1 MLSIGNVNLEGESLE
16 SISPESLCLPIPP
29 TRQEHLASPSKHQNR
44 IDVRASNL
52 HTNSEHDK
60 TPASYRICSEM
71 RDSESAWMSI
81 LLFPTENYAVNGAF
95 LKVSRPVRGQKEV
108 EILRAYTASELIDN
122 LARAYAPK
130 AKGEKTK
137 ANTRGCSGI
146 EPIGFFRPLLYKTA
160 LVCDTPVSKLL
171 AMASNRPTHLFGF
184 KNAGKIEPG

>member
-60 TPASYRICSEM
+60 TPASNRICSEM

-81 LLFPTENYAVNGAF
+81 LLFPTENYAVNGAIHYAQCAIRS
-95 LKVSRPVRGQKEV
+95 KKYNEAIAIGIAGDNEKNV
-108 EILRAYTASELIDN
+108 EI
-122 LARAYAPK
+122 
-130 AKGEKTK
+130 
-137 ANTRGCSGI
+137 
-146 EPIGFFRPLLYKTA
+146 
-160 LVCDTPVSKLL
+160 
-171 AMASNRPTHLFGF
+171 
-184 KNAGKIEPG
+184 